1 MCKKYLKKIVF
12 LAMLILPIVNAAP
25 TIFKSEFL
33 NVPGGILLHE
43 VSKNQ
48 YIHGIFSNNK
58 KILTI
63 RKNDKFYLVY
73 GIPYGIADG
82 PQSIYISNRKSDNKI
97 NFIVKEK
104 VFKKQHITVSK
115 KYIQPSDKDIA
126 RIIKERNI
134 LSSYRDTWSSNDPD
148 INFIHPAKGVTTG
161 IFGTERYYNNQKGR
175 YHNGIDIAGNINN
188 PIFAP
193 SSGRIMLTG
202 NFFYNGKFVYIDH
215 GKGLLSIFIHL
226 NEITVKK
233 GTYVNKGD
241 VIGKIGVSGRS
252 TGPHVHWSLT
262 LNQNYI
268 DPMIF
273 LTINKNN

>member
-33 NVPGGILLHE
+33 NIPGGILLHE

-82 PQSIYISNRKSDNKI
+82 PQSIYISNGKSDNKI

-161 IFGTERYYNNQKGR
+161 IFGTERYYNNQ
-175 YHNGIDIAGNINN
+175 
-188 PIFAP
+188 
-193 SSGRIMLTG
+193 
-202 NFFYNGKFVYIDH
+202 
-215 GKGLLSIFIHL
+215 
-226 NEITVKK
+226 
-233 GTYVNKGD
+233 
-241 VIGKIGVSGRS
+241 
-252 TGPHVHWSLT
+252 
-262 LNQNYI
+262 
-268 DPMIF
+268 
-273 LTINKNN
+273 

>member
-1 MCKKYLKKIVF
+1 
-12 LAMLILPIVNAAP
+12 
-25 TIFKSEFL
+25 
-33 NVPGGILLHE
+33 
-43 VSKNQ
+43 
-48 YIHGIFSNNK
+48 
-58 KILTI
+58 
-63 RKNDKFYLVY
+63 
-73 GIPYGIADG
+73 
-82 PQSIYISNRKSDNKI
+82 
-97 NFIVKEK
+97 
-104 VFKKQHITVSK
+104 
-115 KYIQPSDKDIA
+115 
-126 RIIKERNI
+126 
-134 LSSYRDTWSSNDPD
+134 
-148 INFIHPAKGVTTG
+148 
-161 IFGTERYYNNQKGR
+161 
-175 YHNGIDIAGNINN
+175 
-188 PIFAP
+188 
-193 SSGRIMLTG
+193 MLTG